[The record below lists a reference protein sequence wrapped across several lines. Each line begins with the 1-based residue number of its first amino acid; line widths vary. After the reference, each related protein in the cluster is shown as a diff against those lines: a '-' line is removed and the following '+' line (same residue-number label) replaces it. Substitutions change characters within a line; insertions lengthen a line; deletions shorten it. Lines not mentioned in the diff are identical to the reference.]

1 MLKMVYAETRLPSVI
16 ESTLRKASGA
26 GSELHLRGACSS
38 HQQSEVNSA
47 LSLWLSCVLTAM
59 AMFFQKGKNRS
70 PCLAGDNLWSLGLI
84 FSGGGGAAFLPRSTL
99 DSELPRAPLGQACS
113 ENRYEMAVALL
124 WLRGAGAKS
133 ESRSQRRP
141 AATFLRVQP
150 YAGSVPLGWPRSG
163 YRQSSGAHR
172 PGSEQNALGLLD

>member
-1 MLKMVYAETRLPSVI
+1 MLKMVCAETRLPSVI
-16 ESTLRKASGA
+16 ESTLRKARGADSG
-26 GSELHLRGACSS
+26 LHLRGACSF

-47 LSLWLSCVLTAM
+47 LSLWLACVITAM
-59 AMFFQKGKNRS
+59 AMFFKKCKDRS
-70 PCLAGDNLWSLGLI
+70 PYLAGDNLWSLGLI
-84 FSGGGGAAFLPRSTL
+84 FCGGGGAAFLPRSTS

-113 ENRYEMAVALL
+113 EDRYEMAVALL

-150 YAGSVPLGWPRSG
+150 YAGSVPLGWLRNG
-163 YRQSSGAHR
+163 HRQSSGAHR
-172 PGSEQNALGLLD
+172 PGSE